1 MMRSRFSALVFLL
14 AGLAV
19 NSASQE
25 PSKLFLSDQTENSF
39 CTEDVRLR
47 IDTLLVE
54 LQQRPGSVGYVIGSA
69 DRSIPGRFLKYFNN
83 LQSHVIYRKFDPARV
98 KFYRAPDGGSMR
110 FDHWISVDGVTM
122 PELPPAYRVAKIV
135 EPTLFDS
142 SAIIAI
148 TKEGVEFGYGFE
160 TVEPCDW
167 GLRLRDFAM
176 AVNAD
181 PNLQAYLIASAGKQS
196 RDRFVRRALQLTS
209 TTLSREHGVPAS
221 KIKTRYAGIRSDDEM
236 QLWLVPIGS
245 PEPKFLPG
253 TSPYK

>member
-1 MMRSRFSALVFLL
+1 MRSRFSAFVVLLL
-14 AGLAV
+14 ALALNV
-19 NSASQE
+19 AGQYTSN
-25 PSKLFLSDQTENSF
+25 LFLSDRTENSF

-98 KFYRAPDGGSMR
+98 KFYRAPDGKSMR
-110 FDHWISVDGVTM
+110 FDHWISVDGVTT
-122 PELPPAYRVAKIV
+122 PELPPAYRPAKIV

-142 SAIIAI
+142 SAIISI

-196 RDRFVRRALQLTS
+196 RTRFVRRALQLTS
-209 TTLSREHGVPAS
+209 TTLSREHGIPAS
-221 KIKTRYAGIRSDDEM
+221 KIKTRYAGIQRDDEM
-236 QLWLVPIGS
+236 QLWLVPKGS
-245 PEPKFLPG
+245 PEPTFRPG